1 MWKGPKQIL
10 VALTALMGLWAGTAQ
25 IQAADEAT
33 LATAPSGLN
42 QLDKLFTLPAAF
54 SSGISNSANIGNVTN
69 ASSPNT
75 QAVQVINGKKQ
86 VGGFWS
92 NDANRLDLNKDATFK
107 MWVYLGTSTS
117 TSKAGDGMAF
127 VLQNDPNG
135 TAASAQVSSSSIIG
149 ETLGVWGVDTDN
161 KLKDGEEFAKTA
173 IQNSWAL

>member
-10 VALTALMGLWAGTAQ
+10 VALAALTGLWAGTAQ
-25 IQAADEAT
+25 IQAADEAS

-54 SSGISNSANIGNVTN
+54 NSGVTNSASIANVTN

-75 QAVQVINGKKQ
+75 QAIQVINGKKQ
-86 VGGFWS
+86 MGGFWS
-92 NDANRLDLNKDATFK
+92 NDANRFDINKDATFK
-107 MWVYLGTSTS
+107 MWLYLGSSTS

-135 TAASAQVSSSSIIG
+135 TTASAKVSSSSIIG
-149 ETLGVWGVDTDN
+149 ETLGVWGVDTNN
-161 KLKDGEEFAKTA
+161 KLQDG
-173 IQNSWAL
+173 

>member
-1 MWKGPKQIL
+1 
-10 VALTALMGLWAGTAQ
+10 GLWAGTAQ

-42 QLDKLFTLPAAF
+42 QMDKLFTLPAAF

-107 MWVYLGTSTS
+107 M
-117 TSKAGDGMAF
+117 
-127 VLQNDPNG
+127 
-135 TAASAQVSSSSIIG
+135 
-149 ETLGVWGVDTDN
+149 
-161 KLKDGEEFAKTA
+161 
-173 IQNSWAL
+173 